1 MEWKFRLNWQALV
14 EEAKQRRKGQKLT
27 QRRLGELARV
37 STPTVSRFENGEK
50 DIQLSSVT
58 RILGVL
64 GLLDDRML
72 IFAADAPV
80 RYDSVRDIVVFEG
93 RDGDRTIRCA
103 ISREALEDH
112 FDGDDKDPIKV
123 FRAHRER
130 IEHEARRKYLDG
142 RADEPDGSIHIKTG
156 DL

>member
-1 MEWKFRLNWQALV
+1 MERKFRLNWQAYI
-14 EEAKQRRKGQKLT
+14 EEARQRRKSQKLT
-27 QRRLGELARV
+27 QKRLGELARV

-58 RILGVL
+58 SILGVL
-64 GLLDDRML
+64 GMLDDRTL
-72 IFAADAPV
+72 VFTDKLA
-80 RYDSVRDIVVFEG
+80 RYDSVRDVAVFEG
-93 RDGDRTIRCA
+93 LDGDRIIRCA

-112 FDGDDKDPIKV
+112 FDGEGKDPIKV
-123 FRAHRER
+123 FRAYRER

-142 RADEPDGSIHIKTG
+142 GLELDGSILIRTQ

>member
-1 MEWKFRLNWQALV
+1 MEWKFRLNWRAYV
-14 EEAKQRRKGQKLT
+14 EEARQRRKSQKLT
-27 QRRLGELARV
+27 QKRLGELARV

-58 RILGVL
+58 SILGVL
-64 GLLDDRML
+64 GMLDDRTL
-72 IFAADAPV
+72 TFTDKLA
-80 RYDSVRDIVVFEG
+80 RYDSVRDVVTFEG
-93 RDGDRTIRCA
+93 RDGDRAIRSA

-112 FDGDDKDPIKV
+112 FDGDGKDPVKV
-123 FRAHRER
+123 FRARKAR

-142 RADEPDGSIHIKTG
+142 RLELDGSILIRTQ